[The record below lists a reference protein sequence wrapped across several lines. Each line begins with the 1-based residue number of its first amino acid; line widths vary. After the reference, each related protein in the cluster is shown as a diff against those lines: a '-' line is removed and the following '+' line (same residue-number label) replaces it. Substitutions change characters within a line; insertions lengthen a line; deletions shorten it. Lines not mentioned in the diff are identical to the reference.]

1 MKKFISITAVLIFI
15 LSSVNINAQA
25 LISAKD
31 LSVKMKDKNCIVI
44 SAEKA
49 DKFNKVHIKGAVNI
63 PYSDLNSSSFGKLKS
78 SSAIATIF
86 GNKGVSN
93 TNMIVVY
100 DEGKGK
106 YAGRMYWVL
115 KYLGCKDVKI
125 LNGGYKSWYAARK
138 PYSKTTVNLPK
149 ATFTA
154 KLNYAYSAKLN
165 DVKSGKYLIV
175 EVRPL
180 NEFDGSSEKS
190 QGGHIPG
197 AINFPY
203 TKVLSGSG
211 ELKSKTEL
219 LSLFKAA
226 GITSDKKIILYCK
239 TSTRAGIVFLALK
252 SILSYPT
259 VKVYDGALNEWVKA
273 NKVEK

>member
-154 KLNYAYSAKLN
+154 KLNYAYSAKLS

-175 EVRPL
+175 DVRPL

-211 ELKSKTEL
+211 KLKSKTEL